1 MKKKGFLERMGCLDV
16 GKVYLRRRESGEESG
31 VINDVKVKTFAG
43 FCFNF
48 FHGCFS
54 FGVSS
59 FIE

>member
-16 GKVYLRRRESGEESG
+16 GKVYLRRRESGL
-31 VINDVKVKTFAG
+31 INDVKVKTFAG